1 MQYLSRYFSLI
12 SYPLDLAEQAKRPTS
27 MACLSCS
34 SISMPKAVVA
44 LPFASLTNNPSSPPQ
59 EIKADPKPKT
69 RTRPARRRR
78 QRLQHQQKP
87 QPPSIIQI
95 ERAIGAGSFRDADS
109 SDLEQSRRTIFDG
122 LLPVTSGKFEGAIEK
137 KLRETGEWI
146 GSRTEATFRS
156 SGKRI
161 LLVVLQWILPIWTF
175 SLLVASGAIKLPFS
189 TPLIDDLIM

>member
-1 MQYLSRYFSLI
+1 
-12 SYPLDLAEQAKRPTS
+12 
-27 MACLSCS
+27 MACLSCT
-34 SISMPKAVVA
+34 SISVPKAVA
-44 LPFASLTNNPSSPPQ
+44 HPFASLTNNPSPPQ
-59 EIKADPKPKT
+59 EVKSNPKPRT
-69 RTRPARRRR
+69 TTRPRKRR
-78 QRLQHQQKP
+78 QRLHQQKP

-109 SDLEQSRRTIFDG
+109 SDLEHRRRTVFDG
-122 LLPVTSGKFEGAIEK
+122 LLPITGGKFEGEIER

-161 LLVVLQWILPIWTF
+161 LLVVLQWFLPIWTF
-175 SLLVASGAIKLPFS
+175 SLLVASGVIKLPFS